1 MTEAVHEPDTGPFG
15 VTIAEVVAL
24 GPMQRM
30 AAQHL
35 SKSHIETAPVTLLG
49 EAEVD
54 GLVAL
59 RKTLNAG
66 REDAAEPRISYTHLI
81 LKILALALGRHRRL
95 NSALVEK
102 ELHVFADINIGMAL
116 SLPDGN
122 LIVPV
127 IRHVDRK
134 SLDEVAAEASELA
147 ARGAAGKL
155 GLDDVRGATFT
166 LTNAGMVPSARWT
179 TPIIPL
185 PQAAILGVG
194 AVREAAVVRAG
205 EVVAGHVLPL
215 SLTFDHRL
223 VNGVPASEFL
233 DDLGKLLAEP
243 PTSELS
249 V

>member
-1 MTEAVHEPDTGPFG
+1 MAAAAKQPETGPFG
-15 VTIAEVVAL
+15 VSIAEVVPL

-35 SKSHIETAPVTLLG
+35 SQSHLETAPVTLLG

-59 RKTLNAG
+59 RQALNAG
-66 REDAAEPRISYTHLI
+66 RKETDPRISYTHLI
-81 LKILALALGRHRRL
+81 LKILALVLGRHPRL
-95 NSALVEK
+95 NSALVER

-134 SLDEVAAEASELA
+134 PLDEVALEAAELA
-147 ARGAAGKL
+147 ARGTAGKL
-155 GLDDVRGATFT
+155 GLDDVRGGTFT

-179 TPIIPL
+179 TPIIAL
-185 PQAAILGVG
+185 PQAAILGLG
-194 AVREAAVVRAG
+194 AVRQAAVVRNG
-205 EVVAGHVLPL
+205 EVVAGNVLPL

-223 VNGVPASEFL
+223 VNGLPASEFL
-233 DDLGKLLAEP
+233 DDLGRLLAEP
-243 PTSELS
+243 PEAELRL
-249 V
+249 

>member
-1 MTEAVHEPDTGPFG
+1 MTEAVKQPDTGPFG
-15 VTIAEVVAL
+15 LAIAEVVPL

-35 SKSHIETAPVTLLG
+35 SKSHLETAPVTLLG

-59 RKTLNAG
+59 RQALNAERKASDRG
-66 REDAAEPRISYTHLI
+66 ISYTHLI

-102 ELHVFADINIGMAL
+102 DLHVFADINIGMAL

-134 SLDEVAAEASELA
+134 SLDEVAAEATELA

-155 GLDDVRGATFT
+155 GLDDVRGGTFT

-194 AVREAAVVRAG
+194 AVREAAVVRGG
-205 EVVAGHVLPL
+205 EVVAGHLLPL

-233 DDLGKLLAEP
+233 DDLGGLLTDP
-243 PTSELS
+243 PAELS
-249 V
+249 A

>member
-1 MTEAVHEPDTGPFG
+1 MTEAIKQPETGPFG
-15 VTIAEVVAL
+15 VNIAEVVPL

-35 SKSHIETAPVTLLG
+35 SQSHLETAPVTLLG

-59 RKTLNAG
+59 RQTLNAERSEG
-66 REDAAEPRISYTHLI
+66 DPRISYTHLI
-81 LKILALALGRHRRL
+81 MKILALALGRHPRL
-95 NSALVEK
+95 NSALVER
-102 ELHVFADINIGMAL
+102 ELHVYSDINIGMAL

-134 SLDEVAAEASELA
+134 SLYEVAIEAAELA

-155 GLDDVRGATFT
+155 ALDDVRGGTFT

-179 TPIIPL
+179 TPIIAL

-194 AVREAAVVRAG
+194 AVREAALVRDG
-205 EVVAGHVLPL
+205 EVVTGNVLPL

-233 DDLGKLLAEP
+233 DDLGGLLADP
-243 PTSELS
+243 PHAELRT
-249 V
+249 